1 MVSCDNAIGAGR
13 IGERTETYHPE
24 TNPNGRWRK
33 FTVEELL
40 ARDKTSL
47 DISWIREED
56 EDANRPLTELMAELK
71 ERSERIAK
79 SVSQLQELLTDI
91 NEATE

>member
-1 MVSCDNAIGAGR
+1 MHRRNQTQAAWLD
-13 IGERTETYHPE
+13 RTGLQHNRTG
-24 TNPNGRWRK
+24 TGNTAFR
-33 FTVEELL
+33 
-40 ARDKTSL
+40 AAKTSL

-71 ERSERIAK
+71 ERSERIAN
-79 SVSQLQELLTDI
+79 SVSQLQELLTNI